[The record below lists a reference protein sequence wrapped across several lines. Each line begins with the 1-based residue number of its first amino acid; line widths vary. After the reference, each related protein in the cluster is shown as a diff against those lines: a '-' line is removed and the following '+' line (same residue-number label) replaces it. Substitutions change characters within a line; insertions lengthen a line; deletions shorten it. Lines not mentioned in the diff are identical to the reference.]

1 MQPIKFDNQGFTL
14 VELLLYVFVASG
26 ILLSVVAL
34 VALLIQSR
42 VKNQTI
48 SLVEQQ
54 GAQIIQLVT
63 QEINNA
69 KTITSPTVGNT
80 ANILQ
85 FQDIN
90 NQSQQVSLVSSTL
103 FFNKNNKNY
112 FLNPTTIQVS
122 NLEVK
127 NLGVAGH
134 DSVKI
139 KFDLNYKNLSGLNHY
154 SYSQTFYAT
163 ANIR

>member
-1 MQPIKFDNQGFTL
+1 MRSVLKHNQGFTL
-14 VELLLYVFVASG
+14 VELLLYIFVASG
-26 ILLSVVAL
+26 ILLSIVAL

-54 GAQIIQLVT
+54 GAQIIRLVA

-69 KTITSPTVGNT
+69 KTIISPAVGGSGSV
-80 ANILQ
+80 LQ
-85 FQDIN
+85 FQDISG
-90 NQSQQVSLVSSTL
+90 QAEQVSLVSSTL
-103 FFNKNNKNY
+103 FLNKNNKNY
-112 FLNPTTIQVS
+112 FLNPATVQVS
-122 NLEVK
+122 NWQVK
-127 NLGVAGH
+127 NLGVSAH
-134 DSVKI
+134 DSIKI
-139 KFDLNYKNLSGLNHY
+139 QFDLNYNNLSGLNQY

>member
-1 MQPIKFDNQGFTL
+1 MTSVYYHNRGFTL
-14 VELLLYVFVASG
+14 VELLLYIFVASG
-26 ILLSVVAL
+26 VLLAIVAL

-42 VKNQTI
+42 VKNQTV

-69 KTITSPTVGNT
+69 KIITAPAAGNSSTV
-80 ANILQ
+80 LQ

-90 NQSQQVSLVSSTL
+90 GQAEQISLSSSTL
-103 FFNKNNKNY
+103 FLNKNNKNY
-112 FLNPTTIQVS
+112 FLNPNTIQS
-122 NLEVK
+122 ANLQIK
-127 NLGVAGH
+127 NLGVSAH
-134 DSVKI
+134 DSIKI
-139 KFDLNYKNLSGLNHY
+139 QFDLNYNNLAGLNQY

-163 ANIR
+163 ANIH